1 MSNTHYQI
9 MLLLFLIL
17 VVVYVSGCKLH
28 EGIYERKFDHKD
40 YTDKQA
46 KYDFIYDNVDAAGA
60 TTDGDYTTI
69 MKKIHEIERDILDFS
84 VCNATTGGTS
94 NKMDDYKLIHE
105 TRTGGKC
112 TSALTKVKIQEKI
125 TALTTSIAA
134 FNTKLGA
141 AGSTVTDLE
150 IAKILADFPVPGT
163 NNPSLS
169 SVYNGWSNP
178 NDSTFSIPG
187 AAGQLTV
194 KTASSN
200 STDDVLSRNLSD
212 AQIAL
217 RANIIS
223 KLSSKSNKIKTDRA
237 QLDLKLME
245 LNQLGNSQAGVNKMT
260 MDSTVYASLIWS
272 VLATSLIAY
281 LVTTQ

>member
-46 KYDFIYDNVDAAGA
+46 KYDFIYDKVDAAGA

-134 FNTKLGA
+134 FNVKLGT

-150 IAKILADFPVPGT
+150 IAKILADFPTPGT

-178 NDSTFSIPG
+178 NDSPFSIPG
-187 AAGQLTV
+187 ADATNLTV
-194 KTASSN
+194 KTARSN
-200 STDDVLSRNLSD
+200 STDVQLRNLSD
-212 AQIAL
+212 KQIAL
-217 RANIIS
+217 RADIIS